1 MSETILLEVRLKADV
16 LDMPSAAEI
25 ELLASILPELLVLM
39 QQHDG
44 DED

>member
-1 MSETILLEVRLKADV
+1 MRETILLEVVLKADA
-16 LDMPSAAEI
+16 LATPSADEI
-25 ELLASILPELLVLM
+25 ELLVSILPELLVLM

>member
-1 MSETILLEVRLKADV
+1 MSETILLEVRLKADF
-16 LDMPSAAEI
+16 LDMPSVAEI

-39 QQHDG
+39 QQNDG

>member
-1 MSETILLEVRLKADV
+1 VSETILLKVAFKAQVFESPHAD
-16 LDMPSAAEI
+16 EI
-25 ELLASILPELLVLM
+25 ELLLSILPELLVLM